1 MGAVWR
7 LVAAQKRYAA
17 NQGNVVS
24 KDFGP
29 SAGFGT
35 LSLNGAYAFNKSMKL
50 SVGIDNVFNKT
61 YSEHLNLAG
70 QGSFGFAANT
80 RVNEPGRNIWA
91 RFDIRY

>member
-1 MGAVWR
+1 M
-7 LVAAQKRYAA
+7 
-17 NQGNVVS
+17 S

-35 LSLNGAYAFNKSMKL
+35 LSLNGSYAFNKSMKL

-91 RFDIRY
+91 RLDIRY